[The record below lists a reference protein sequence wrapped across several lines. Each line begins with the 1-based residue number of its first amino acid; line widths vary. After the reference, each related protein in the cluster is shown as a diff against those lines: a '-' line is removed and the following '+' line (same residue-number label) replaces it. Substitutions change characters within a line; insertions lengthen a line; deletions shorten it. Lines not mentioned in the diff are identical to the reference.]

1 MLDKIKRIKYARM
14 KPEER
19 YIFDI
24 VTNVVEYYH
33 KDFPDNKFY
42 KHNDVLMFDYNTK
55 NGNFWCQYDKF
66 WKILVEKFNLNYNQA
81 QSLVKFMV
89 EEHLINNVRPCYGF
103 NEMEKNIKKEIHLI
117 NEAKF
122 LKHLIFKQVKDKL
135 IKKEVRPT
143 CNGANILPWVE
154 GLNLKE
160 ITPLL
165 STTLEDSWKEI
176 HLIKKEVNIISYLKE
191 QKNLKKK

>member
-19 YIFDI
+19 FVFDI

-33 KDFPDNKFY
+33 KDFTDNKFY

-55 NGNFWCQYDKF
+55 NGNFWCQYNQF
-66 WKILVEKFNLNYNQA
+66 WKILVEKFNLNYNQT

-89 EEHLINNVRPCYGF
+89 EEHLINNVIPSYGF

-117 NEAKF
+117 KEAKF

-135 IKKEVRPT
+135 IKKVEPT
-143 CNGANILPWVE
+143 CSGSNILPWVD
-154 GLNLKE
+154 NKN
-160 ITPLL
+160 
-165 STTLEDSWKEI
+165 
-176 HLIKKEVNIISYLKE
+176 LIKKEVNIISYLKE